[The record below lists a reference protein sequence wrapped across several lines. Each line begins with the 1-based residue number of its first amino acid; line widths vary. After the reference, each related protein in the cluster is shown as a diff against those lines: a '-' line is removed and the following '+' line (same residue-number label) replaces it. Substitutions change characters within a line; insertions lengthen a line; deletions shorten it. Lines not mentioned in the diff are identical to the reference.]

1 MSHSRP
7 FVMRVLE
14 EAFKNPE
21 KAKDI
26 RDTTIETLIER
37 PGSASRI
44 FDKFPCLLPDETME
58 YFSKKCIDILS
69 TMEVHSITYDPNGI
83 QIHNAKDQEN
93 ISLFIKE
100 IASLA
105 IKELLDHQGHI
116 NLALI
121 QLLGWEN
128 LKNQLNQSEL
138 IISILCGYVGA
149 INQEIVVRFPK
160 EVLALNPAYT
170 GFTGYLNKK
179 VPNKDYYE
187 TNVRQ
192 WVVDTLTKEGC
203 IFNITTQ
210 KNIENKENKEKK
222 PDIYTL
228 LKWPNNSPTTSSLMV
243 VSAINEASA
252 RMFFKKKTFN
262 DPFLKIDGMKRNNL
276 P

>member
-1 MSHSRP
+1 ML
-7 FVMRVLE
+7 VLE
-14 EAFKNPE
+14 EAFKNQ
-21 KAKDI
+21 KIAKDI

-44 FDKFPCLLPDETME
+44 FDKFPCLLPDETMQ
-58 YFSKKCIDILS
+58 YISKKCIDILS
-69 TMEVHSITYDPNGI
+69 NMEVHSITYDPNGI
-83 QIHNAKDQEN
+83 HIHNQKDQEN

-116 NLALI
+116 KMELI

-128 LKNQLNQSEL
+128 LKDQLNQSEL

-149 INQEIVVRFPK
+149 INQEIVVRFPE
-160 EVLALNPAYT
+160 EVLALNLAYT
-170 GFTGYLNKK
+170 GFSGYLNKK

-187 TNVRQ
+187 TNIRQ
-192 WVVDTLTKEGC
+192 WIVDTLNKAGYV
-203 IFNITTQ
+203 FNITTQ
-210 KNIENKENKEKK
+210 KNIENKENK
-222 PDIYTL
+222 PNIHNL
-228 LKWPNNSPTTSSLMV
+228 LKWPNNSPTTNSLMV

-252 RMFFKKKTFN
+252 IMFFKQKTFDN
-262 DPFLKIDGMKRNNL
+262 PFLKIDGMKRNNL

>member
-1 MSHSRP
+1 MSNSRP
-7 FVMRVLE
+7 FVMLVLE
-14 EAFKNPE
+14 EALKNPK

-26 RDTTIETLIER
+26 RETTIETLIER

-44 FDKFPCLLPDETME
+44 FDKFPCLLPDETIT

-69 TMEVHSITYDPNGI
+69 NMEVHSITYDPNGI
-83 QIHNAKDQEN
+83 HIHNEKDQEN
-93 ISLFIKE
+93 IALFIKE

-105 IKELLDHQGHI
+105 IKELLDNQGHI
-116 NLALI
+116 KRELI

-128 LKNQLNQSEL
+128 LKDQLHQFEL

-149 INQEIVVRFPK
+149 INQEIVVRFP
-160 EVLALNPAYT
+160 EEILTLNPAYT

-179 VPNKDYYE
+179 ALNKDCYE

-192 WVVDTLTKEGC
+192 WVVDTLHKEDS
-203 IFNITTQ
+203 IFNRATQ
-210 KNIENKENKEKK
+210 KNIENI
-222 PDIYTL
+222 PDMHTL
-228 LKWPNNSPTTSSLMV
+228 LKGPNNSPTPSSLMV
-243 VSAINEASA
+243 VSAINEASS

-262 DPFLKIDGMKRNNL
+262 DPFLKVNSIKRNNL